1 MFGHALIQHDVE
13 HHEKLMGGDVRSN
26 EIARSVSPHGTV
38 SPTLQRIAARRISCG
53 EGNEVFNPRVI
64 LCRETVMA
72 LSPEAL
78 RLIRGFGIDLPKNTS
93 VEDLVLAGGKIV
105 VILGLVGFLATSL
118 FPLVNRTEAEL
129 EARTDAA
136 QTVTAAVEE
145 ELKVR
150 KISDIPAERTSL
162 VQLTPLVSA
171 RVSVAI
177 QQETAG
183 EPLRE
188 PAREIQADGVDH
200 WVVPTSTTFVVRWD
214 LAVFVVASAAV
225 IYVAVRTF
233 HPKQVTPSPEVGLVV
248 DKPYSAEQY
257 LIIDVERALDRS
269 QELLS
274 RSTLLLVGGVLMA
287 FVGVA
292 VFFVSLGGGVL
303 SGGGASYTL
312 TNVKDVTITNGS
324 PSEFSSLQER
334 IFQAFKSTAML
345 LFIEAIAWFL
355 LRQHR
360 VLIEDYKSFY
370 RLYIR
375 RTNYL
380 TVLKLVA
387 ESTDASHKG
396 LLINALLIEDLSGR
410 LRQGETTE
418 GLEDQKLTDR
428 NFAELALNSVTDLA
442 GRAISKEKAAGKAV
456 SGYPGAPL
464 PPQSPDKCG
473 VL

>member
-1 MFGHALIQHDVE
+1 
-13 HHEKLMGGDVRSN
+13 
-26 EIARSVSPHGTV
+26 
-38 SPTLQRIAARRISCG
+38 
-53 EGNEVFNPRVI
+53 
-64 LCRETVMA
+64 
-72 LSPEAL
+72 
-78 RLIRGFGIDLPKNTS
+78 
-93 VEDLVLAGGKIV
+93 
-105 VILGLVGFLATSL
+105 
-118 FPLVNRTEAEL
+118 L

-214 LAVFVVASAAV
+214 LAVFVAASAAV

-292 VFFVSLGGGVL
+292 VFFC
-303 SGGGASYTL
+303 
-312 TNVKDVTITNGS
+312 ITW
-324 PSEFSSLQER
+324 R
-334 IFQAFKSTAML
+334 
-345 LFIEAIAWFL
+345 
-355 LRQHR
+355 
-360 VLIEDYKSFY
+360 
-370 RLYIR
+370 
-375 RTNYL
+375 
-380 TVLKLVA
+380 
-387 ESTDASHKG
+387 
-396 LLINALLIEDLSGR
+396 GR
-410 LRQGETTE
+410 SIWRG
-418 GLEDQKLTDR
+418 
-428 NFAELALNSVTDLA
+428 
-442 GRAISKEKAAGKAV
+442 
-456 SGYPGAPL
+456 
-464 PPQSPDKCG
+464 C
-473 VL
+473 